1 MNVNYG
7 ELRKGMAIEMDDAP
21 FIVVEY
27 EQRKMQQRAPV
38 MRIKFR
44 ELTSGRLI
52 DRTFSGYDVD
62 FKLADVERRSAEYIY
77 QDDNLYYFMD
87 TASYEQFPLSDSQIT
102 NALQFLVE
110 QTEVDLVLFRDS
122 PVAIELP
129 ITVNLEVA
137 ETVPGV
143 RGDTAQGGTKPA
155 TLQTGLV
162 VQVPLFVNQGELIKV
177 DTRTG
182 QYLSRA

>member
-1 MNVNYG
+1 MTVNYG
-7 ELRKGMAIEMDDAP
+7 GLRKGMAIEMDDAP
-21 FIVVEY
+21 YIVLEY
-27 EQRKMQQRAPV
+27 EQRKMQQRAPT

-44 ELTSGRLI
+44 ELTTGRQVE
-52 DRTFSGYDVD
+52 RSFSGYDVD
-62 FKLADVERRSAEYIY
+62 FKIAQVERRSAEYIY

-87 TASYEQFPLSDSQIT
+87 TETYDQFPLSDDQIAD
-102 NALQFLVE
+102 ALRFLVE
-110 QTEVDLVLFRDS
+110 QIEVDLVLYRES

-129 ITVNLEVA
+129 ITVNLEVT

-162 VQVPLFVNQGELIKV
+162 VQVPLFVNQGEKIKV

-182 QYLSRA
+182 QYLSRV

>member
-1 MNVNYG
+1 
-7 ELRKGMAIEMDDAP
+7 MAIEMDDSP

-44 ELTSGRLI
+44 ELTTGRLV

-102 NALQFLVE
+102 DALQFLVE
-110 QTEVDLVLFRDS
+110 QTEVDLVLFRDN

>member
-1 MNVNYG
+1 MTVNYG

-21 FIVVEY
+21 YVVVEY

-44 ELTSGRLI
+44 ELTTGRLV

-62 FKLADVERRSAEYIY
+62 FKIADVERRSAEYIY
-77 QDDNLYYFMD
+77 QDENLYYFMD
-87 TASYEQFPLSDSQIT
+87 TSSYEQFPLSDAQIGDG
-102 NALQFLVE
+102 LQFLVE
-110 QTEVDLVLFRDS
+110 QINVDLVLYRDM

>member
-1 MNVNYG
+1 MTVNYG

-21 FIVVEY
+21 YLVVEY
-27 EQRKMQQRAPV
+27 EQQKKQQRAPV

-44 ELTSGRLI
+44 ELTTGRLI

-62 FKLADVERRSAEYIY
+62 FRLADVDRRNAEYIY

-87 TASYEQFPLSDSQIT
+87 TSSYEQFPLSEDQVSAAM
-102 NALQFLVE
+102 NFLVE
-110 QTEVDLVLFRDS
+110 QITVDLVLYRDM

-129 ITVNLEVA
+129 TSVDLEVA

-162 VQVPLFVNQGELIKV
+162 VQVPLFISQGEKIKV

>member
-44 ELTSGRLI
+44 ELTTGRLI

-102 NALQFLVE
+102 DALQFLVE
-110 QTEVDLVLFRDS
+110 QIEVDLVLFRDN

-129 ITVNLEVA
+129 ITVNLEVT

>member
-44 ELTSGRLI
+44 ELTTGRLI

-102 NALQFLVE
+102 DALQFLVE
-110 QTEVDLVLFRDS
+110 QTEVDLVLFRDN

-129 ITVNLEVA
+129 ITVNLEVS

>member
-7 ELRKGMAIEMDDAP
+7 ELRKGMAIEMDDVP

-44 ELTSGRLI
+44 ELTTGRLV

-87 TASYEQFPLSDSQIT
+87 TASYEQFPLADTQIT
-102 NALQFLVE
+102 DALQFLVE
-110 QTEVDLVLFRDS
+110 QTEVDLVLFRDN

>member
-7 ELRKGMAIEMDDAP
+7 ELRKGMAIEIDDAP

-44 ELTSGRLI
+44 ELTTGRLI

-87 TASYEQFPLSDSQIT
+87 TASYEQFPLSDSQIAD
-102 NALQFLVE
+102 ALQFLVE
-110 QTEVDLVLFRDS
+110 QTEVDLVLFRDN

-155 TLQTGLV
+155 TLQTGIV

-177 DTRTG
+177 DTRTA

>member
-7 ELRKGMAIEMDDAP
+7 ELRKGMAIEMDDSP

-44 ELTSGRLI
+44 ELTTGRLV

-87 TASYEQFPLSDSQIT
+87 TASYEQFPLSDTQIT
-102 NALQFLVE
+102 DALQFLVE
-110 QTEVDLVLFRDS
+110 QTEVDLVLFRDN

>member
-7 ELRKGMAIEMDDAP
+7 ELRKGMAIEMDDSP
-21 FIVVEY
+21 YIVVEY

-44 ELTSGRLI
+44 ELTTGRLV

-102 NALQFLVE
+102 DALQFLVE
-110 QTEVDLVLFRDS
+110 QTEVDLVLFRDN

>member
-7 ELRKGMAIEMDDAP
+7 ELRKGMAIEMDNSP

-44 ELTSGRLI
+44 ELTTGRLV

-87 TASYEQFPLSDSQIT
+87 TASYEQFPLSDSQIAD
-102 NALQFLVE
+102 ALQFLVE
-110 QTEVDLVLFRDS
+110 QTEVDLVLFRDN

>member
-1 MNVNYG
+1 MTVNYG
-7 ELRKGMAIEMDDAP
+7 ELRKGMAIEMDDVP
-21 FIVVEY
+21 YVVVEY

-44 ELTSGRLI
+44 ELTTGRLV

-62 FKLADVERRSAEYIY
+62 FRLADVERRSAEYIY
-77 QDDNLYYFMD
+77 QDENLYYFMD
-87 TASYEQFPLSDSQIT
+87 TASYEQFPLSADQIT
-102 NALQFLVE
+102 DSLQFLVE
-110 QTEVDLVLFRDS
+110 QITVDLVLYRDA

-129 ITVNLEVA
+129 ITVNLEVT

-162 VQVPLFVNQGELIKV
+162 LQVPLFVNEGEMIKV
-177 DTRTG
+177 DTRTA

>member
-44 ELTSGRLI
+44 ELTTGRLI

-102 NALQFLVE
+102 DALQFLVE

-129 ITVNLEVA
+129 ITVNLEVT

>member
-1 MNVNYG
+1 MTVNYG

-21 FIVVEY
+21 FIVLEY
-27 EQRKMQQRAPV
+27 EQRKMQQRAPT

-44 ELTSGRLI
+44 ELTTGRQVE
-52 DRTFSGYDVD
+52 RSFSGYDVA
-62 FKLADVERRSAEYIY
+62 FTLADVERRSAQYIY
-77 QDDNLYYFMD
+77 EDDNLYYFMD
-87 TASYEQFPLSDSQIT
+87 TDTYDQFPLSSEQI
-102 NALQFLVE
+102 ADGLQFLVE
-110 QTEVDLVLFRDS
+110 QIEVDLVLYRDN

-162 VQVPLFVNQGELIKV
+162 VNVPLFINEGELIKV
-177 DTRTG
+177 DTRNG

>member
-7 ELRKGMAIEMDDAP
+7 ELRKGMAIEMDDSP
-21 FIVVEY
+21 YIVVEY

-44 ELTSGRLI
+44 ELTTGRLV
-52 DRTFSGYDVD
+52 DRTFSGYDVG

-102 NALQFLVE
+102 DALQFLVE
-110 QTEVDLVLFRDS
+110 QTEVDLVLFRDN

>member
-7 ELRKGMAIEMDDAP
+7 ELRKGMAIEMDDSP

-44 ELTSGRLI
+44 ELTTGRLV

-62 FKLADVERRSAEYIY
+62 FKLADVERRSTEYIY

-87 TASYEQFPLSDSQIT
+87 TASYEQFPLSDTQIAD
-102 NALQFLVE
+102 ALQFLVE
-110 QTEVDLVLFRDS
+110 QTEVDLVLFRDN

>member
-7 ELRKGMAIEMDDAP
+7 ELRKGMAIEMDDSP

-44 ELTSGRLI
+44 ELTTGRLV

-87 TASYEQFPLSDSQIT
+87 TASYEQFPLSDTQIT
-102 NALQFLVE
+102 DALQFLVE
-110 QTEVDLVLFRDS
+110 QTEVDLVLFRDN

-129 ITVNLEVA
+129 ITVNLAVA

>member
-44 ELTSGRLI
+44 ELTTGRLI

-102 NALQFLVE
+102 DALQFLVE
-110 QTEVDLVLFRDS
+110 QTEVDLVLFRDN

>member
-44 ELTSGRLI
+44 ELTTGRLI

-102 NALQFLVE
+102 DALQFLVE
-110 QTEVDLVLFRDS
+110 QTEVDLVLFRDN

-137 ETVPGV
+137 ETVPGL

>member
-44 ELTSGRLI
+44 ELTTGRLI

-87 TASYEQFPLSDSQIT
+87 TASYEQFPLSDSQIAD
-102 NALQFLVE
+102 ALQFLVE
-110 QTEVDLVLFRDS
+110 QTEVDLVLFRDN